1 MSVCQSV
8 WLAVCRSVS
17 LSVCLCLCMDALHAL
32 YAVYAPYAFYELNA
46 IDAMYDAMY
55 ACMRTYMHTY
65 CVSHENYVHIWQN
78 VSNSTDFM
86 FNMSPFPDLRDMTAG
101 KVVIDRIKEGFG
113 VKVHHASRINFKSPE
128 SIALSGFKLVYAC
141 FYHHRFHQYSSI
153 FVQPCFTSVIH
164 HVFIVFTNPVAI
176 KTYKKQPFLTDEI
189 CILSLFN

>member
-32 YAVYAPYAFYELNA
+32 HAVYAPYAFYELNA
-46 IDAMYDAMY
+46 IDAMYDAMH
-55 ACMRTYMHTY
+55 ACVRTYMHTY
-65 CVSHENYVHIWQN
+65 CVSHVIMYIFGKMYLTVQISCSTC
-78 VSNSTDFM
+78 VS
-86 FNMSPFPDLRDMTAG
+86 PCADLRDMTAG

-141 FYHHRFHQYSSI
+141 FTI
-153 FVQPCFTSVIH
+153 
-164 HVFIVFTNPVAI
+164 IVFTNIVASSFNHASPV
-176 KTYKKQPFLTDEI
+176 
-189 CILSLFN
+189 